1 MYKYLLEYERCN
13 RWRNST
19 FAIKKLKKLVG
30 GLCIE
35 DMSYTKN
42 KEVLESVTRKGY
54 DLLNRMYISSQIS
67 KQTGEIINEI
77 AKTEKLI

>member
-1 MYKYLLEYERCN
+1 M
-13 RWRNST
+13 
-19 FAIKKLKKLVG
+19 KLNDNFV
-30 GLCIE
+30 IT
-35 DMSYTKN
+35 YTK
-42 KEVLESVTRKGY
+42 LDGESVTRKGY